1 MWPST
6 HATTRTHAHAHTHAH
21 TPSRLHTSAQA
32 SKLNLVDLAGS
43 ERQEPSDAD
52 GNGSLNPDGTG
63 SAVDASPRPRG
74 AVDPSL
80 ALRESININ
89 SGLLALLNV
98 RSPFLPPPAGGDA
111 ASPGADVGRGRARG
125 CGGVRIP
132 GANAAGEPSPYA
144 YATRIHACTHAH
156 MQAACIHV
164 HLGLRAYVPPT
175 GRHAGMYMVYRFASS
190 PAHTRAYR

>member
-1 MWPST
+1 MAQMRRRMSQQRVT
-6 HATTRTHAHAHTHAH
+6 AATNVAEHTRAHTHAHTLAH

-98 RSPFLPPPAGGDA
+98 RSPFLSFHRPPVETRPVPAQMWGGGA
-111 ASPGADVGRGRARG
+111 LADV
-125 CGGVRIP
+125 
-132 GANAAGEPSPYA
+132 AG
-144 YATRIHACTHAH
+144 
-156 MQAACIHV
+156 
-164 HLGLRAYVPPT
+164 
-175 GRHAGMYMVYRFASS
+175 
-190 PAHTRAYR
+190 

>member
-6 HATTRTHAHAHTHAH
+6 HATTHTHAHAHAH

-43 ERQEPSDAD
+43 ERQEPSDAAD
-52 GNGSLNPDGTG
+52 GNGSLKPDGTG

-98 RSPFLPPPAGGDA
+98 RSPFLPSA
-111 ASPGADVGRGRARG
+111 ARRWRRGQSRRRCGEGARSRMWRGEPDSRCQ
-125 CGGVRIP
+125 CGG
-132 GANAAGEPSPYA
+132 
-144 YATRIHACTHAH
+144 
-156 MQAACIHV
+156 
-164 HLGLRAYVPPT
+164 
-175 GRHAGMYMVYRFASS
+175 
-190 PAHTRAYR
+190 